1 MVSAQDGPEFQVV
14 FPKIDISNF
23 ETRKEQISKELGEAA
38 REIGFFYITGKS
50 YWTQHFQN
58 LP

>member
-1 MVSAQDGPEFQVV
+1 MVSAQDVPEPKVV

-38 REIGFFYITGKS
+38 REIGFFYITGK
-50 YWTQHFQN
+50 
-58 LP
+58 